1 MKHARWRLVVACLA
15 VVAAAFAVSGGS
27 AGNRDGVPSLEV
39 VPGPAAVTYGENIA
53 YTATFYNN
61 TNSMFTQVRFV
72 MAPPTGLGTDVAT
85 PVTSSCGA
93 DAFDPVTNVLTC
105 NFGQLAPGAANKLTV
120 TVVWKAPEGAT
131 KAGCFECLSA
141 TGTWLIKEGKDTNGN
156 ETFGLTRKA
165 SLLGVNDTDATLSNR
180 TRAGGYELKGCAAG
194 ETNLSTNTA
203 LDAKNN
209 PVVSS
214 FCLPASFA
222 PTSAAGGVA
231 STITEPSQG
240 ANVARQSLIC
250 IAAPGANCPDGTPAT
265 FGDEFIVFTFKVA
278 DAALQSPG
286 QPKYTIT
293 QVFHNS
299 TTTALPTCKPLD
311 ADNTDPNGCVVSI
324 DPPKGPG
331 IKTWTI
337 VTKAKTNGP
346 WSW

>member
-1 MKHARWRLVVACLA
+1 MKRTRLRLGVACLA

-27 AGNRDGVPSLEV
+27 AGNRDGQPTLEV

-105 NFGQLAPGAANKLTV
+105 NVGQLAPGVANKLTV

-131 KAGCFECLSA
+131 KSGCFECLSA

-156 ETFGLTRKA
+156 ETFALTRKA
-165 SLLGVNDTDATLSNR
+165 SLLGVNDADPTLSNLN
-180 TRAGGYELKGCAAG
+180 RAGGYELGACATG
-194 ETNLSTNTA
+194 GTNLSTNTA
-203 LDAKNN
+203 LDATKN

-214 FCLPASFA
+214 FCLPASFQPA
-222 PTSAAGGVA
+222 NAAGGVA
-231 STITEPSQG
+231 STITEPSGG
-240 ANVARQSLIC
+240 ANFARQSLIC
-250 IAAPGANCPDGTPAT
+250 IAKPGENCPDGTPAT
-265 FGDEFIVFTFKVA
+265 FDDQFIVFTFKVA
-278 DAALQSPG
+278 DAALPNG
-286 QPKYTIT
+286 FKIT

-299 TTTALPTCKPLD
+299 TTTALPKCKPLD

-337 VTKAKTNGP
+337 VAKAKTNGP
-346 WSW
+346 WNW